1 MVGAHTDNL
10 GASGLKL
17 GQRLLEAEEFLGSG
31 RGEGLDEGEEDDGS
45 FRSEIGQFDLLAAGG
60 GQAEIWSFLTDLEG
74 GDRADEA

>member
-1 MVGAHTDNL
+1 MVGAHAHDL
-10 GASGLKL
+10 GAGGLEL

-45 FRSEIGQFDLLAAGG
+45 FRGEIGQFDLLATGG
-60 GQAEIWSFLTDLEG
+60 CQAEIWRFLTNLEG